1 MGIFYLCHWS
11 DKKMMVK
18 EHLGNEGFFSAS
30 RLELSL
36 CCTRWEKFKCRCH
49 CRLNLCEDWI
59 KGKLICY
66 TRITRNYLVKGSVL
80 RPHLV
85 KVWIPLKGIISHA
98 FCASILAFDL
108 LHCENIL
115 PNSKLDLPWWW
126 PLSSLPLI
134 LLLCSSEKSL
144 CSASSWDSVTQAQPS
159 CHSWHFTGLIQCQ
172 SSYWGAQTGDST
184 SDVAS
189 QVLRSRG
196 ITLRPAPT
204 RPIMQRKIRSFLFR
218 RGFIKDIFCSPG
230 PG

>member
-1 MGIFYLCHWS
+1 MSIFYLCHWS

-98 FCASILAFDL
+98 FCVSILAFDL

-115 PNSKLDLPWWW
+115 PSASWIYPGGGLWVHCLLFSSCA
-126 PLSSLPLI
+126 PLRRVCVQLPLGTVLPRPSHHAI
-134 LLLCSSEKSL
+134 HDISLDSFNASPLTGEPKLVTIIQMWPHKCSRAEGSHCCL
-144 CSASSWDSVTQAQPS
+144 
-159 CHSWHFTGLIQCQ
+159 
-172 SSYWGAQTGDST
+172 
-184 SDVAS
+184 
-189 QVLRSRG
+189 QVW
-196 ITLRPAPT
+196 
-204 RPIMQRKIRSFLFR
+204 
-218 RGFIKDIFCSPG
+218 
-230 PG
+230 